1 MGRMTIDQ
9 KQLAIVFH
17 LRGYKKS
24 RIAKQIGFPR
34 KIISSMINA
43 WKKEKRR
50 RQRRRPKLSAQQVL
64 NVHNYFI
71 KNPFGTYH
79 RCIQSL
85 ELPVKKGAVRRVLT
99 KRGLRYYTD
108 SQEYFLEMQNRI
120 KRLRFA
126 LKYQHWTGH
135 DWLKVSFLGEYTVQ
149 QQAYFD
155 GIISVK
161 RQLDE
166 RRSSQKITTNE
177 QKVQVNLVVV
187 VSHNGPNILYAVSDN
202 FQAKHFKQLIKR
214 RVKDVI
220 GSKLL
225 SMDNTDLHSKA
236 TEYLTQSG
244 IKVLDF
250 PENLDIIADV
260 GTMLREKI
268 NLKRQVPTIL
278 TKDELL
284 KIIDESWREIPDDFV
299 KNCILS
305 MPQRLKDVIKKEG
318 RLY

>member
-1 MGRMTIDQ
+1 MKRMTIDE
-9 KQLAIVFH
+9 KELAIVFH

-34 KIISSMINA
+34 NIISSMIKA

-71 KNPFGTYH
+71 KNPFGTYD
-79 RCIQSL
+79 RCIQRL
-85 ELPVKKGAVRRVLT
+85 ELPVKKGTVRRVLT
-99 KRGLRYYTD
+99 KRGVRYYTD
-108 SQEYFLEMQNRI
+108 SQEHFLEMQNRI
-120 KRLRFA
+120 KRSRFA

-135 DWLKVSFLGEYTVQ
+135 DWLKVSFLGECTVQ
-149 QQAYFD
+149 QQPYFS
-155 GIISVK
+155 GIILVK

-177 QKVQVNLVVV
+177 QRVQVNLVVV
-187 VSHNGPNILYAVSDN
+187 ASHNGPNILYAVSDN

-220 GSKLL
+220 GSKFL
-225 SMDNTDLHSKA
+225 SMDNTELHSKGI
-236 TEYLTQSG
+236 EYLTQSG

-250 PENLDIIADV
+250 PSDLDIVADV
-260 GTMLREKI
+260 GTMLQRKI
-268 NLKRQVPTIL
+268 NLKRQASTVSTR
-278 TKDELL
+278 DELL
-284 KIIDESWREIPDDFV
+284 KIIDESWREIPDGFV

-305 MPQRLKDVIKKEG
+305 MPQRLKDVIKNEG
-318 RLY
+318 GLY